1 MEAVT
6 FNLPDESACT
16 SGDSRNG
23 MVGSAASVRLI
34 VSGSFNLFPKVVA
47 ALESQ
52 PYNTATPWITPHL
65 PQNFKSLPL
74 LEEV

>member
-23 MVGSAASVRLI
+23 MAGSAASVRLI

-47 ALESQ
+47 AL
-52 PYNTATPWITPHL
+52 
-65 PQNFKSLPL
+65 
-74 LEEV
+74 

>member
-65 PQNFKSLPL
+65 PWNFKSSTL
-74 LEEV
+74 LEEI